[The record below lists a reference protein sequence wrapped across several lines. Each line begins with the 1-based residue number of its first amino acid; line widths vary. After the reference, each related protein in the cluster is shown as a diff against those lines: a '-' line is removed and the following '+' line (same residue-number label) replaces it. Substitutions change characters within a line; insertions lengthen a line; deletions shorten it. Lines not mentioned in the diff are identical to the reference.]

1 MGIKGVLRWGLG
13 RGGKLDRILRK
24 CMPIY
29 FDLWM
34 DCLFIYWFFYMKFN
48 VYVEIREIM
57 KFMRIV
63 GMSLFFMKLLI
74 GEEINWVTIKSVNSF

>member
-13 RGGKLDRILRK
+13 RGGKLGQILRK

-48 VYVEIREIM
+48 VYVEIREIK
-57 KFMRIV
+57 KFIRIV
-63 GMSLFFMKLLI
+63 W
-74 GEEINWVTIKSVNSF
+74 INFL